1 MPMKIIAITGGI
13 GSGKSTFLRTL
24 RGLNQCVESADEICK
39 HITSDHQELQTI
51 GPELVREFGKDIII
65 EGWGI
70 DKKRLSSIVFDSKEK
85 RLALENIIIPRMNE
99 IFEERKEQHKDR
111 DVIFYEVP
119 TLFENKLE
127 NKFDKI
133 ILVTAPKEK
142 RIKRVIER
150 QKYTDQPITEQEVI
164 KRMDAQ
170 MPECEKILKCDY
182 VYHNNIDNNE
192 DYMKKWIEENLG
204 IKEDKFSATFN
215 FSSLSSREAFVS
227 WLCNNGEQSYWN
239 WCESND
245 DSVVQFDYWGNGKP
259 FMHLHDQADTFAA
272 SLSDKEIFISTKET
286 V

>member
-1 MPMKIIAITGGI
+1 MKVIAITGGI

-39 HITSDHQELQTI
+39 YITSDDQELQAI
-51 GPELVREFGKDIII
+51 GPALVKEFGEDIIVP
-65 EGWGI
+65 GWGI
-70 DKKRLSSIVFDSKEK
+70 DKKKLSSIVFDDKNK
-85 RLALENIIIPRMNE
+85 RSALESIIIPRMHE
-99 IFEERKEQHKDR
+99 VFEERKKQHKDC
-111 DVIFYEVP
+111 DVLFYEVP

-127 NKFDKI
+127 DKFDKI
-133 ILVTAPKEK
+133 ILVTAPREK

-150 QKYTDQPITEQEVI
+150 QEYTDQPITEQEVV

-170 MPECEKILKCDY
+170 IPECEKVLKCDY

-192 DYMKKWIEENLG
+192 DYMKKWIKENLG
-204 IKEDKFSATFN
+204 IEEKNFSVSFN

-227 WLCNNGEQSYWN
+227 WLCNNGEQSYWEC
-239 WCESND
+239 CENGG

-259 FMHLHDQADTFAA
+259 FKHLHDQDDIFAA
-272 SLSDKEIFISTKET
+272 SLSDEEIFISTKET